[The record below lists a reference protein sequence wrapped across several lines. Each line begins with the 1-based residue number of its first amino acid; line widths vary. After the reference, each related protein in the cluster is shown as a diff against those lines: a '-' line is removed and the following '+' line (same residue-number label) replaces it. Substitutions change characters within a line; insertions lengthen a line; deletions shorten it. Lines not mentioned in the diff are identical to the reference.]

1 MLCVTTLGQFESMF
15 LFLEAVEK
23 EKPQDA
29 KWKITICIIVFNSVK
44 LVMTASLCTVSLCF
58 ASELKSQVGALVR
71 EFGNSDPH
79 VDRLQLIYGF
89 IMRFS
94 IVFLV
99 SILCINLVQ
108 PALFVTLTNYWS
120 SSKHDSFTWSKSF
133 SVVTMT
139 LYQIEVNL
147 MQLLILF
154 FHHRLDEQQ
163 QKAKIYRNSVNSNSA
178 YSMSSNSLHD
188 GPQVDRITLY
198 SSDKDEST
206 IKENPATA

>member
-1 MLCVTTLGQFESMF
+1 MF